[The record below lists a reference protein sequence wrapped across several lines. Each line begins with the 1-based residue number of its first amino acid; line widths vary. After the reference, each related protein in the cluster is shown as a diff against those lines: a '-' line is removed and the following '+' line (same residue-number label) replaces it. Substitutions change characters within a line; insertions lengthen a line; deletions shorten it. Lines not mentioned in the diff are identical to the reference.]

1 MPRKYSRR
9 STRRRRTPW
18 YRKKYNAMQLAM
30 KAVRGV
36 NRIRGLVNSERMYL
50 DTTLSMGSFPA
61 KSYVFPL
68 HLISVGDI
76 SGTRTGNSILARSL
90 YVRAFVNINSSVTLS
105 SRVCLVL
112 VKDKQ
117 QIADV
122 SPGITDVFTSTDP
135 EAQIKVG
142 ASNNV
147 GGRFKILWRKNYTLI
162 PGQRPT
168 INVDKYWK
176 LYDHIKYNGTAG
188 TDIQKNGYYLML
200 LTSESTNFVSM
211 NGNARLGY
219 HDN

>member
-36 NRIRGLVNSERMYL
+36 NRIRGLVNSERMYADNSL
-50 DTTLSMGSFPA
+50 NFSAKTNVTNLQQLIIGDLSGQ
-61 KSYVFPL
+61 
-68 HLISVGDI
+68 
-76 SGTRTGNSILARSL
+76 RTGNSILARSL
-90 YVRAFVNINSSVTLS
+90 YIRGYININPAVTLS
-105 SRVCLVL
+105 TRVSVVL
-112 VKDKQ
+112 VQDKQ
-117 QIADV
+117 QV
-122 SPGITDVFTSTDP
+122 SDTYPAITDVFTSTDP

-147 GGRFKILWRKNYTLI
+147 GGRFKIMWRKNYTLI

-168 INVDKYWK
+168 INIDKYFK
-176 LYDHIKYNGTAG
+176 LYTHIKYNGASIA
-188 TDIQKNGYYLML
+188 DLQKNGLYLMV
-200 LTSESTNFVSM
+200 LTSESTNFVVM